1 MRLPYLLA
9 LCCCALS
16 TCLATNARAAEPTQ
30 ADGMAYFEKHVRP
43 LLVEKCQSCHGP
55 KKQHGGLRVDSRK
68 GMLDGGD
75 NGPALVVGKPE
86 QSPMVQA
93 ALRKGALKMPPKE

>member
-1 MRLPYLLA
+1 MTGGILPVFSLPRKRAVMRLPYLLA
-9 LCCCALS
+9 LCCCAFS
-16 TCLATNARAAEPTQ
+16 AYLAQTDARAALPAQ

-68 GMLDGGD
+68 SMLDGGD
-75 NGPALVVGKPE
+75 NGPALV
-86 QSPMVQA
+86 
-93 ALRKGALKMPPKE
+93 